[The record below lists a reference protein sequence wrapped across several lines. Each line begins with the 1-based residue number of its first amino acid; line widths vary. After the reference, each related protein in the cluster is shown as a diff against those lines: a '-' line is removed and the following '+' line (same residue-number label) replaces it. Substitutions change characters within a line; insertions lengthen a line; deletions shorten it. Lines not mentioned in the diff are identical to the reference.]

1 MMRALFTAT
10 SGMIVQ
16 ERKQANVINNLS
28 NVQTV
33 GFKVED
39 LITKEVNQSIIQ
51 NRERLGS
58 GKSYM
63 REIGK
68 IGFGTQVDKLFIDF
82 KQGFIEETHK
92 NTDFAID
99 GEGFFKIQWNENEI
113 GYTRNGEFQVD
124 LSGYLCTLE
133 GNRVLGKDDN
143 PIMVGSG
150 ELTVTEDGKIFIDEI
165 QRNQFQIVKFETV
178 DELNPV
184 GQSVYR
190 IENGIEIHVNDT
202 EILQGNLERSNVN
215 PLEEMVKMIEI
226 SRTYESNQKIIQS
239 LDRVLDKSVNQVGK
253 V

>member
-16 ERKQANVINNLS
+16 ERKQANVMNNLA

-39 LITKEVNQSIIQ
+39 LITKEVQQSTLQ
-51 NRERLGS
+51 NRERLETGE
-58 GKSYM
+58 SYM

-68 IGFGTQVDKLFIDF
+68 IGFGTQIDKLFVDF
-82 KQGFIEETHK
+82 EQGMLEETHR

-124 LSGYLCTLE
+124 LNGYLCTLE
-133 GNRVLGKDDN
+133 GKRVLGREDQ
-143 PIMVGSG
+143 PIRIGSN
-150 ELTVTEDGKIFIDEI
+150 EFVVEEDGRILVDGI
-165 QRNQFQIVKFETV
+165 QRNQFQIVTFDTIE
-178 DELNPV
+178 ELNPL
-184 GQSVYR
+184 GQSVYS
-190 IENGIEIHVNDT
+190 IENGIEVDVNNT
-202 EILQGNLERSNVN
+202 KILQKHLEKSNVN

-226 SRTYESNQKIIQS
+226 SRTYESNQRIIQS
-239 LDRVLDKSVNQVGK
+239 LDRVLEKSVNQVGR